1 MSSPRPTDS
10 GRKAPSTLLPHSLV
24 STLDA
29 WLKTPGV
36 RTQLKGVSAFSLFA
50 AWEQALGRQVLDPER
65 HGHASRA
72 QREPSDS
79 QEYPALVGSDLLLDT
94 LVEALISFDA
104 DASALH
110 HSLQVLIPLLEGQ
123 YTTKIVDTIPLE
135 GDAMSRDVHRN
146 ADAGAGQ
153 KDQTPLEEMMKEGLA
168 LNLFEALQVNIFIAD
183 TSLTLVYMNPHA
195 AETAKGMEGEIQRI
209 FNVRLSDMLSG
220 SIHRFHRD
228 PRRVERILRNPN
240 SLPHNAVFTFGS
252 ISLKTTI
259 NGIYGSDGRLLGYLA
274 SWDDVSEQLKQERE
288 VARIQSLVENT
299 PLAIISADVDNRI
312 QYLNP
317 TAQRL
322 LKRLQHVVGLR
333 PEELRGQALDV
344 LLPNPD
350 RFRRYLSDYRSL
362 PHHAQIVFG
371 NETLEMTISAT
382 MDNKN
387 AYTGPM
393 LTWEVVTERV
403 AAEQRAKDLTEE
415 ELKRAHE
422 LQERVEAILGVV
434 SQAATGDLTVSAS
447 YTSNDAIGRVGEG
460 LNKLLADLR
469 KSITAI
475 GQNAHALAAA
485 AEQMTSVSQSLR
497 NSAQNASAQSSAASG
512 AADSVNSN
520 VQTVAS
526 SAEQMSASIRE
537 ISVNTAQ
544 AARVAQNAVQMATTA
559 NARISKLGESST
571 EIGKVIKV
579 ITAIAQQTKL
589 LALNATIEAARAG
602 EAGKGFAV
610 VANEVKELAKETAK
624 ATEDIGARIDAIQSD
639 TRGAV
644 DALAQISQ
652 TVYSINDTQSTIAS
666 AVEEQTATTKE
677 ISRAVG
683 EAARGTTEIAE
694 VLNQVAHGAQET
706 SMGTADLMSA
716 AAELAKMAGELQR
729 MVHQFKY

>member
-1 MSSPRPTDS
+1 MPAGKSAGEP
-10 GRKAPSTLLPHSLV
+10 KTLLPPALTTTL
-24 STLDA
+24 ST
-29 WLKTPGV
+29 WLTMPGV
-36 RTQLKGVSAFSLFA
+36 GSQLKGVKAFSLFA
-50 AWEQALGRQVLDPER
+50 AWEQALSQLVQER
-65 HGHASRA
+65 SASF
-72 QREPSDS
+72 EPPASPLHLEAVPGDLLID
-79 QEYPALVGSDLLLDT
+79 ALVD
-94 LVEALISFDA
+94 ALISFGA
-104 DASALH
+104 EATTLH
-110 HSLQVLIPLLEGQ
+110 SSLQHLLPLLNT
-123 YTTKIVDTIPLE
+123 YTHGRFDEPILKE
-135 GDAMSRDVHRN
+135 GDPMSREVHRN

-153 KDQTPLEEMMKEGLA
+153 KEQSSLEEMMKEGLT
-168 LNLFEALQVNIFIAD
+168 LNIFEALQVNIFIAD
-183 TSLTLVYMNPHA
+183 LGLNLIYMNPHA
-195 AETAKGMEGEIQRI
+195 QETAKGMEAEVQRV
-209 FNVRLSDMLSG
+209 FNVRMNDMLNG

-228 PRRVERILRNPN
+228 PRRVERILRNPA
-240 SLPHNAVFTFGS
+240 SLPHNATFSFGNVT
-252 ISLKTTI
+252 LKTTI
-259 NGIYGSDGRLLGYLA
+259 SGIYGSDGRLLGYMA
-274 SWDDVSEQLKQERE
+274 SWDDVSDRLKQERE

-299 PLAIISADVDNRI
+299 PLAIIAADRENRI

-322 LKRLQHVVGLR
+322 LRRLQQVLSVR
-333 PEELRGQALDV
+333 PDEINGQSVEV
-344 LLPNPD
+344 LLPSPD
-350 RFRRYLSDYRSL
+350 RYRRYLTDYRSL
-362 PHHAQIVFG
+362 PHHTQIVLG
-371 NETLEMTISAT
+371 SETIEMTLSAT
-382 MDNKN
+382 MDHQNN
-387 AYTGPM
+387 YTGPM
-393 LTWEVVTERV
+393 ITWEVVTERV
-403 AAEQRAKDLTEE
+403 AAEQRAKELTEE

-422 LQERVEAILGVV
+422 LQDRVEALLGVV
-434 SQAATGDLTVSAS
+434 SQAATGDLTVAAT

-460 LNKLLADLR
+460 LNKLLTDLR
-469 KSITAI
+469 RSITAI

-497 NSAQNASAQSSAASG
+497 NSAQNASAQSTAASS

-544 AARVAQNAVQMATTA
+544 AARVAQNAVQMATNA

-694 VLNQVAHGAQET
+694 VLNNVAHGAQET
-706 SMGTADLMSA
+706 SQGTADLMSA